1 MQYYY
6 SRRIKMSFED
16 AVSKIT
22 QSLQQQGFSIVT
34 TLDIT
39 DALKQSIQIDF
50 RNYKII
56 VACSPQLVYNAISI
70 ESHIGSMLPCNIVVQ
85 QHENGELEVS
95 ATNPMEA
102 LDNSL
107 AATNLPNI
115 AAMISN
121 RIRTAIDDLHRQ
133 GEEQNHQEALPVYTE
148 ESNIFSSRQAEDH

>member
-16 AVSKIT
+16 AVSKIS

-34 TLDIT
+34 TLDIK
-39 DALKQSIQIDF
+39 DALKQNIQIDF

-107 AATNLPNI
+107 ATTNLPNI

-133 GEEQNHQEALPVYTE
+133 GEEPNHKEALPVYTQ
-148 ESNIFSSRQAEDH
+148 ESDMFSSLQAEDH